1 MFIFADI
8 YKIIITVD
16 PICTIY
22 SNKAIEENKPA
33 NLNTEINICQINGVS
48 MEGPQTWK

>member
-1 MFIFADI
+1 MFIFCRYI

-33 NLNTEINICQINGVS
+33 NLNTEINISCQINGVS
-48 MEGPQTWK
+48 IEGPQT